1 MRGVF
6 AAYRKSD
13 VIGKAY
19 RHWRVCLSGQV
30 TVSIVCAVH
39 LVPGWCHLK
48 FVEWVAGD
56 TRASLERSNLA
67 RETRRI
73 CQEIRTYQNLVSFFL
88 VIVVG
93 FAYMFSVWGRSD
105 NTALVLWYTC
115 FTGLTI
121 IRALVYEAVRKSLST
136 ATPAELV
143 HNELRL
149 VGTGVIVS
157 TMLGM
162 CYWVVGIP
170 GDEHAVLAITLLNCV
185 YATGAAINGATQSRH
200 VLLYLI
206 AILGQ
211 SVLFWMG
218 LGGRTDYALSL
229 LLVCLFLLL
238 YSFALRNRGLVVDSI
253 RMRLENK
260 DQNERL
266 IRSRGLVEDA
276 LESALQANRAKNNL
290 IATVSHDLVQPIH
303 ALAFLLKSLKL
314 TVPDSRADKEA
325 VMAEGADN
333 SRDLII
339 DKMETCIS
347 LLERQFAGFVVLS
360 RYDEL
365 NVKRSCV
372 DLVPVCQLLVDN
384 ARLKAEQRH
393 VTVSLLGD
401 APVMVDTDPVLMGR
415 LLGNLLDNAV
425 KFSAD
430 GSVELTLQR
439 CGDWVIV
446 EVSDTGIGIRKGDL
460 QKIFADFVQLKYQSE
475 TGAGLGLPIVRR
487 IADALGIEVTVESK
501 VGAGTCFRLLV
512 PARRVTSQLPPVVGG
527 YSMQDI
533 VSTDVSLAAPR
544 VNLQGTT
551 VLLVSDDTDR
561 PDALVRYV
569 QDLGGHCV
577 TATTATE
584 ARSFVAESPRE
595 KNRATDPLPRLAI
608 DIAIVHEPFYATPGA
623 RRLCIELAATLGEDR
638 VVMVTA
644 SEVGRREIEASGISV
659 YTRPL
664 RMSQLQAILSA
675 RLGIGLS

>member
-1 MRGVF
+1 MRVDVRLC
-6 AAYRKSD
+6 AAGLTLL
-13 VIGKAY
+13 VWHTTIGG
-19 RHWRVCLSGQV
+19 LSSGQS
-30 TVSIVCAVH
+30 TVSIVRCCT

-56 TRASLERSNLA
+56 TRANLERSNLA

-73 CQEIRTYQNLVSFFL
+73 CQEIRTYQNLIAFIL
-88 VIVVG
+88 VVVVG

-105 NTALVLWYTC
+105 NTALVLWYIC
-115 FTGLTI
+115 FTGLTL
-121 IRALVYEAVRKSLST
+121 IRALVYETVRKSLPT
-136 ATPAELV
+136 ATPAALV
-143 HNELRL
+143 QNELRL

-162 CYWVVGIP
+162 SYWVVGIP
-170 GDEHAVLAITLLNCV
+170 GDEHAVLAITVLNCV
-185 YATGAAINGATQSRH
+185 YATGAAINGGTQSRH
-200 VLLYLI
+200 VLFYLI

-211 SVLFWMG
+211 SVAFWLG

-229 LLVCLFLLL
+229 LLTCLFLLL
-238 YSFALRNRGLVVDSI
+238 YTFALRNRGLVVDSI

-276 LESALQANRAKNNL
+276 LESALQANRSKNNL

-303 ALAFLLKSLKL
+303 ALTFLLKSLKL
-314 TVPDSRADKEA
+314 TVPDSQSDQNAPT
-325 VMAEGADN
+325 AEGTDT

-339 DKMETCIS
+339 GKMETCVS

-365 NVKRSCV
+365 KVKRYRV

-384 ARLKAEQRH
+384 ARLKAEQQH
-393 VTVSLLGD
+393 VTVSLRGD
-401 APVMVDTDPVLMGR
+401 APVMVDTDSVLMGR

-425 KFSAD
+425 KFSAG

-439 CGDWVIV
+439 RGDWVIL
-446 EVSDTGIGIRKGDL
+446 EVSDTGIGISRGDL
-460 QKIFADFVQLKYQSE
+460 QKIFTDFVQLRYQSE

-501 VGAGTCFRLLV
+501 VGAGTCFRLLM
-512 PARRVTSQLPPVVGG
+512 PARRGTSQLPPVVAG

-533 VSTDVSLAAPR
+533 VSTDISLAAPR
-544 VNLQGTT
+544 INLQGKT
-551 VLLVSDDTDR
+551 VMLVTDDTDR
-561 PDALVRYV
+561 PDALVRYI

-577 TATTATE
+577 TATSATD
-584 ARSFVAESPRE
+584 AIAFVAELPRE
-595 KNRATDPLPRLAI
+595 KNRATEPQHRPAI
-608 DIAIVHEPFYATPGA
+608 DMAIVHEPFYTTPGA
-623 RRLCIELAATLGEDR
+623 RRLCIELAETLGEDR
-638 VVMVTA
+638 VVLVTA

-659 YTRPL
+659 YSRPL
-664 RMSQLQAILSA
+664 RMQQLQAILSA
-675 RLGIGLS
+675 RLGIGLR